1 MYNFNEWL
9 KNPPIKIVSTIEESI
24 DNSVKLPKTK
34 FKIQEILPWTG
45 GLDY

>member
-9 KNPPIKIVSTIEESI
+9 KNPPIKIVNTTEESI

-34 FKIQEILPWTG
+34 FKILKKFCHEQEA
-45 GLDY
+45 